1 MTLRENYNPVLF
13 LLLLLSFYR
22 FNARISEYYVRNLL
36 CTIHI
41 SSNNHFSNKSQLKL
55 LELSA
60 TQLALY
66 MFPEKEAKNKALNYV
81 GDGFSFQTI
90 ETGDMVC
97 ISLIINNNK

>member
-41 SSNNHFSNKSQLKL
+41 YSNNHFSNKSQLKL

-66 MFPEKEAKNKALNYV
+66 ICSQKKWRRIKH
-81 GDGFSFQTI
+81 
-90 ETGDMVC
+90 
-97 ISLIINNNK
+97 